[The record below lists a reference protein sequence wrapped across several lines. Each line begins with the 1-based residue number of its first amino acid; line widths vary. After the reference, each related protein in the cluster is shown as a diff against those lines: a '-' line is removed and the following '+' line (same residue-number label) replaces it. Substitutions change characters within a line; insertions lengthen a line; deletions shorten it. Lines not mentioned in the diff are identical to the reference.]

1 MEYLILI
8 VTLAGIVFG
17 ADWLV
22 AGAVSIAR
30 RFRVSDFVIG
40 AAIVGIGTSM
50 PELVV
55 SFFGAIKGN
64 ADVAIGNVVGS
75 NIFNVLG
82 ILGVTALFFPI
93 AIDKQNMTFEIPLCI
108 AVSVLVT
115 LLAFNF
121 FDGTP
126 AVLGRLDGLVLILLF
141 AGFMWYSFARD
152 KKEKGERALHEARSE
167 EAIRREGERAP
178 HDAGVIGDP
187 AEAIRQE
194 EKTPLWWAIAKV
206 IGGLAVLIVSC
217 DLFVENAVA
226 VARSFGVNDA
236 FISLTLIACG
246 TSLPELAASVVAAF
260 KKNTQLAL
268 GNIVGSNIFNILLIL
283 GLSSQVMPLTSAGI
297 TWVDYV
303 VMIAAATVPLLFGF
317 KGKIG
322 RVGGLL
328 MVASFVLYTWY
339 LLMGQG

>member
-1 MEYLILI
+1 MEYLILVVI
-8 VTLAGIVFG
+8 LVGIVFG

-93 AIDKQNMTFEIPLCI
+93 VIDRQNMTFEIPLCI

-121 FDGTP
+121 FDGSP

-141 AGFMWYSFARD
+141 AGFMWYSFVRD
-152 KKEKGERALHEARSE
+152 KKDTGES
-167 EAIRREGERAP
+167 AP

-217 DLFVENAVA
+217 DLFVDNAVA

-283 GLSSQVMPLTSAGI
+283 GVSSQVMPLTSVGI